1 MIKEECLIQRKNY
14 DENVPNKTLTNNKR
28 GLGGIQ
34 GGWMQKKKKKKHNIT
49 LCYLLGTICFAIYS
63 IFHD

>member
-34 GGWMQKKKKKKHNIT
+34 GGWMQKKKKKS
-49 LCYLLGTICFAIYS
+49 TI
-63 IFHD
+63 

>member
-34 GGWMQKKKKKKHNIT
+34 GGWMQKKKKKAQYNT
-49 LCYLLGTICFAIYS
+49 LLFTRDDLLRYI
-63 IFHD
+63 